1 MVSAIGTKAFE
12 SIFHIRYLPPVVKAK
27 KTTVGF
33 STMSTH
39 SWVSNR
45 PNMRTVSTSN
55 PNGNTVSSRPPST
68 IKTSTRKPIDVANVV
83 YQPVCYNCFQQ
94 SLSLILVIDNTG
106 SMSDDIFQ
114 VRGQAIDIVKKAYS
128 SQLYNYILVTFNDP
142 GKQKDKDWSS
152 QKWTPFSRLYYWKAF
167 NINP

>member
-1 MVSAIGTKAFE
+1 M
-12 SIFHIRYLPPVVKAK
+12 K
-27 KTTVGF
+27 KNITVGF
-33 STMSTH
+33 SSMTTN

-45 PNMRTVSTSN
+45 PNNRTVTTSKS
-55 PNGNTVSSRPPST
+55 NGNTVSPST
-68 IKTSTRKPIDVANVV
+68 IMTSTRKPIDVANFV

-142 GKQKDKDWSS
+142 GKQKDKD
-152 QKWTPFSRLYYWKAF
+152 
-167 NINP
+167 